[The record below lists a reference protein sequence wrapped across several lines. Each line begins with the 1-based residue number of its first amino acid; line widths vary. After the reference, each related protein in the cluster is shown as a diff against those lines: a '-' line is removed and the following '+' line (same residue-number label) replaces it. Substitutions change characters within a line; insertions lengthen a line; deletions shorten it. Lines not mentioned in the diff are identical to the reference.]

1 MRNKQNGAVL
11 KWLLKRH
18 LYLAVLAFTV
28 VFAMIPLHGM
38 MKVSTVRSFIG
49 ERGGETALEPWRVF
63 YYTQEISRNFLFSPL
78 NLEVTCLIFGG
89 LGFGS
94 AMALFGHLFSRKQ
107 SMLYAG
113 LPMTRNRDYLN
124 RTLCFLILVEAPVL
138 FSTLAYPLMA
148 AASGMGKYFNTGLY
162 FSEAAA
168 LNLTVLYGWAV
179 GALSAQVFGNL
190 WAAVL
195 GGLLTG
201 GSLEAVFGSWYS
213 VAGWYLHTMNREN
226 PTHLMTS
233 WSPLVSLYKGLYRAD
248 AFNWLPG
255 AAAVLI
261 LVLLARAAALRN
273 RPERAGSTLNLQA
286 ADRPLRVWTAVV
298 GGSVGGWLFGRAL
311 EPEISLY
318 LGLIL
323 GAAFA
328 AVACRMLT
336 EQNIRVGSRGWSLP
350 AVCLGVMLLCCFGLR
365 TDPFGYDSW
374 LPEPSQVEAFSYRS
388 QWADDSL
395 GTVTVFREADTLAA
409 SARWTGAMR
418 DRMAESRRKEP
429 FQKFPDVGVTV
440 RWDLK
445 GGGSAVR
452 QYRLPENE
460 GDVLAAVRTLADSA
474 EYRTQAA
481 EQIPDYRY
489 AVGSG
494 GLQFNLGLEDE
505 DFREVFGFSPSLNW
519 EKIKTQALREAL
531 KADLAERSWED
542 MQGLR
547 VARLSFYDTDD
558 ETGAYFSSR
567 SYSVF
572 PSDERTIRALWG
584 NQADAV
590 LAFLRGGWADSED
603 VLAFRC
609 GFRIEDGEMLLTDFS
624 AAASPDEARS
634 WVARTTGCDDPV
646 LTAPEKDDVSYRIY
660 TKTGVRRWLEYHDS
674 EDLLNEPDLLSRLP
688 EYTDVYSYTDLRER
702 AD

>member
-1 MRNKQNGAVL
+1 M
-11 KWLLKRH
+11 
-18 LYLAVLAFTV
+18 
-28 VFAMIPLHGM
+28 
-38 MKVSTVRSFIG
+38 
-49 ERGGETALEPWRVF
+49 
-63 YYTQEISRNFLFSPL
+63 
-78 NLEVTCLIFGG
+78 
-89 LGFGS
+89 
-94 AMALFGHLFSRKQ
+94 
-107 SMLYAG
+107 
-113 LPMTRNRDYLN
+113 
-124 RTLCFLILVEAPVL
+124 
-138 FSTLAYPLMA
+138 
-148 AASGMGKYFNTGLY
+148 
-162 FSEAAA
+162 
-168 LNLTVLYGWAV
+168 
-179 GALSAQVFGNL
+179 
-190 WAAVL
+190 
-195 GGLLTG
+195 
-201 GSLEAVFGSWYS
+201 
-213 VAGWYLHTMNREN
+213 
-226 PTHLMTS
+226 
-233 WSPLVSLYKGLYRAD
+233 
-248 AFNWLPG
+248 
-255 AAAVLI
+255 
-261 LVLLARAAALRN
+261 
-273 RPERAGSTLNLQA
+273 
-286 ADRPLRVWTAVV
+286 
-298 GGSVGGWLFGRAL
+298 
-311 EPEISLY
+311 
-318 LGLIL
+318 
-323 GAAFA
+323 
-328 AVACRMLT
+328 
-336 EQNIRVGSRGWSLP
+336 
-350 AVCLGVMLLCCFGLR
+350 
-365 TDPFGYDSW
+365 
-374 LPEPSQVEAFSYRS
+374 
-388 QWADDSL
+388 
-395 GTVTVFREADTLAA
+395 
-409 SARWTGAMR
+409 
-418 DRMAESRRKEP
+418 
-429 FQKFPDVGVTV
+429 
-440 RWDLK
+440 
-445 GGGSAVR
+445 R

-494 GLQFNLGLEDE
+494 GLQFSLGLEDE

-547 VARLSFYDTDD
+547 VARFSFYDTDD

-688 EYTDVYSYTDLRER
+688 EYADVYSYTDLRER